1 VTRKTTRLR
10 RGWQVRL
17 PSLILALG
25 LSAACGVKPSAMH
38 DTAAERARR
47 APQDL
52 PSGFNGGL
60 GDVDTNAGGNTNAN
74 PSAEKATSPT
84 TAPTAVEGRPP
95 AGAGEAVVAAGPPA
109 TIGSRPVTATSGPA
123 AGGTARAAASETP
136 TTRSGP
142 VYGPPAPSPS
152 PAPAPPPGAT
162 EPPPAP
168 TPPRGG
174 FDGGAPDRT
183 GVTDTTIKIGIHA
196 PVTGAA
202 PFPQKA
208 FEASNDLY
216 WKYLKDKGGVNG
228 RNVQVVFRDD
238 KYNPTDAVQ
247 ACREMVEQEHVFL
260 IIGFAGTDQISA
272 CARYAESVGVP
283 YFSGG
288 TTEDGLSGLNRYFAI
303 SQSYDQQSSTLVKLM
318 KNRIRKTKVAVV
330 VIASP
335 ALNNTVK
342 SITNEINKAG
352 GLQIVRSSRIGKY
365 ASDAELLSEAQ
376 QLKTSG
382 AEIVYVIAA
391 PIPFIKLA
399 TNAQAQAYHPVW
411 VGPGTTNGFQVVA
424 EAGCPSI
431 DSAKF
436 LSPFPQ
442 LDAIDELDPNY
453 KVAFRKYVGNNPD
466 DIGILNWGMNK
477 TIHQMLEAT
486 GPDLSRQSFL
496 KTVTSGRTFHS
507 NVYPDVTYSD
517 TIRFGAHAAH
527 LLEADCTSRSWRTT
541 GRFVADF

>member
-1 VTRKTTRLR
+1 VTRKTTRFVGL
-10 RGWQVRL
+10 L
-17 PSLILALG
+17 LALFMA
-25 LSAACGVKPSAMH
+25 AACGVKPSAIH
-38 DTAAERARR
+38 EREAERDRR
-47 APQDL
+47 IPPEL
-52 PSGFNGGL
+52 PTGFNGGPAAV
-60 GDVDTNAGGNTNAN
+60 DVNAN
-74 PSAEKATSPT
+74 ADKATSAPGST
-84 TAPTAVEGRPP
+84 PATAAPVVESRRAVSAPLPVGPPAPAPTAATAAASRP
-95 AGAGEAVVAAGPPA
+95 AGPPA
-109 TIGSRPVTATSGPA
+109 
-123 AGGTARAAASETP
+123 RAVAASERTAP
-136 TTRSGP
+136 SEPPPSRAAP
-142 VYGPPAPSPS
+142 VYGPPAPPPAPPPGPAEPAPAPA
-152 PAPAPPPGAT
+152 PAPAPPREAF
-162 EPPPAP
+162 
-168 TPPRGG
+168 GG
-174 FDGGAPDRT
+174 EPDRT
-183 GVTDTTIKIGIHA
+183 GVTDATIKIGIHA

-202 PFPQKA
+202 PFPQRA

-216 WKYLKDKGGVNG
+216 WKFLAGKGGVHG

-238 KYNPTDAVQ
+238 KYNPTSAVQ
-247 ACREMVEQEHVFL
+247 ACREMVEKEHVFL

-288 TTEDGLSGLNRYFAI
+288 TTEDGLSGLSRYFAI
-303 SQSYDQQSSTLVKLM
+303 SQTYDQQSSTLVKLM
-318 KNRIRKTKVAVV
+318 KNRIKKTKVAVV
-330 VIASP
+330 VIATP

-376 QLKTSG
+376 QLRNSG

-442 LDAIDELDPNY
+442 LDAIDELDPDY
-453 KVAFRKYVGNNPD
+453 KPAYRRYVGNSPD
-466 DIGILNWGMNK
+466 DIGILMWGMNK

-486 GPDLSRQSFL
+486 GSDLSRQSLL
-496 KTVTSGRTFHS
+496 KTVTSGRVFHS
-507 NVYPDVTYSD
+507 NVYPDVSYSD
-517 TIRFGAHAAH
+517 TIRFGARTAH
-527 LLEADCTSRSWRTT
+527 LLEADCDARSWRTT
-541 GRFVADF
+541 GRFIADF